1 MLRLTDEQC
10 VALYVAS
17 LQDPDA
23 VEAMLADALARAGEI
38 AARVQGQV
46 LAMSDPERALL
57 AHFLA
62 ASVAVDLE
70 GADAGDASQ

>member
-23 VEAMLADALARAGEI
+23 VETMLADALERAGEI

-46 LAMSDPERALL
+46 LAMPLSERALL

-62 ASVAVDLE
+62 ASVADAE